1 MASRGRARRGNAA
14 REQHRAGRTHT
25 PATQG
30 VAVVRDVQVLTT
42 EHGLQPLQRMWRQ
55 IRGILR

>member
-14 REQHRAGRTHT
+14 REQHRAGADT

>member
-1 MASRGRARRGNAA
+1 MLCDAVITFWSTAQGG
-14 REQHRAGRTHT
+14 